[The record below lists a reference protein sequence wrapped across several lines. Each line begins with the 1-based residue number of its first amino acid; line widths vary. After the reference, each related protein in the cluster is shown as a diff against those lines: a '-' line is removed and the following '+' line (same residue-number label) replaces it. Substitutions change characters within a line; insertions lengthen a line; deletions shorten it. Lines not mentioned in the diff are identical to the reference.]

1 MLAIGRLLSGGTE
14 TGNVRAGKGLGDG
27 QAELLLA
34 AKDLVGNLL
43 LPSLVLGKVEHGGQA
58 NGHAGHVSVLEASH
72 HGAAH
77 LLAGDQV
84 VEVVKLLALDDVVEH
99 VDAVEVLSRAE
110 AHVQDAGLA
119 HLVNDLLADGAA
131 GGLAVEGLGLDDL
144 LGEDAD
150 GMAQLAVR
158 VLEVGALEVRGQPQ
172 RLGVGDGAEV
182 AGLGRDDLGLLALD
196 GADGEVGVARE
207 HLVAVEVVE
216 GRGGVLAGDLLE
228 HALAAGVGVDELG
241 QVVDGAVDDAPEGVF
256 GGVVANL
263 FAGEGL
269 CWGSHCGRIKGE
281 EEEVEERCRWKKKK
295 TTTKRLRRLRSF
307 RDTRERRRRKRSRN
321 RIRARSLKRKPASIA
336 FLRTTL
342 L

>member
-1 MLAIGRLLSGGTE
+1 MLAIGSLLGGGAE

-34 AKDLVGNLL
+34 AKDLVGNLF
-43 LPSLVLGKVEHGGQA
+43 LPGLVLGKVEHGGQA

-77 LLAGDQV
+77 LLAGNQV

-99 VDAVEVLSRAE
+99 VDAVEVLSRAQ

-119 HLVNDLLADGAA
+119 HLVNDLLADGPA
-131 GGLAVEGLGLDDL
+131 GSLAVEGLGLDDL

-158 VLEVGALEVRGQPQ
+158 VVEVGALEVGGQPQ
-172 RLGVGDGAEV
+172 RFRVGDGAEV

-216 GRGGVLAGDLLE
+216 GRGGVLAGNLLE

-241 QVVDGAVDDAPEGVF
+241 QVVDGAVDDAPQGIF

-263 FAGEGL
+263 LAGEGL
-269 CWGSHCGRIKGE
+269 CRGSHCGRIYMEGRE
-281 EEEVEERCRWKKKK
+281 E
-295 TTTKRLRRLRSF
+295 S
-307 RDTRERRRRKRSRN
+307 
-321 RIRARSLKRKPASIA
+321 
-336 FLRTTL
+336 
-342 L
+342 